1 MLELIAGSIKQMR
14 LFTIEGI
21 EMDNTDSMSML
32 RDDDYLYF
40 SYSTLSQNLY
50 FGNVSTCR
58 RTFRLLGVHGVS
70 GLEVKAG

>member
-1 MLELIAGSIKQMR
+1 MLELIAGSIKQRR

-50 FGNVSTCR
+50 FGNVSA
-58 RTFRLLGVHGVS
+58 FR
-70 GLEVKAG
+70 